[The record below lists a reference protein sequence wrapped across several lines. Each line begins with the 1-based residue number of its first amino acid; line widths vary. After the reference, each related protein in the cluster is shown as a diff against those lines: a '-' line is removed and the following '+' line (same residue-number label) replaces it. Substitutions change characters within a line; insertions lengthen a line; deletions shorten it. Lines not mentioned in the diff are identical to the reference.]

1 MKSGA
6 IVACALALAGCAS
19 HAVATSLI
27 GMTLAAALSGYAN
40 RPDSIHA
47 EYISYERFAGLSC
60 QEVETRLADM
70 RSRLEVASQEQ
81 NNAANVDAVGVFLV
95 LVPVSKLT
103 GDHEAEVAQ
112 LKGDVE

>member
-27 GMTLAAALSGYAN
+27 GMTLAAALSGCAN

-60 QEVETRLADM
+60 QELETRLADM
-70 RSRLEVASQEQ
+70 WSRLTSRQCRGTRGLGRATSLRSRGERI
-81 NNAANVDAVGVFLV
+81 F
-95 LVPVSKLT
+95 
-103 GDHEAEVAQ
+103 
-112 LKGDVE
+112 

>member
-27 GMTLAAALSGYAN
+27 GMTLAAALSGCAN

-60 QEVETRLADM
+60 QELET
-70 RSRLEVASQEQ
+70 SSEQ
-81 NNAANVDAVGVFLV
+81 IDGGPRGGGRPA
-95 LVPVSKLT
+95 
-103 GDHEAEVAQ
+103 
-112 LKGDVE
+112 KG